1 MIASA
6 RQRRAGPDRDRRPW
20 HVDTDLDSFSEDV
33 SYLEY
38 QAGLCTYKNM
48 ALIVWDEPKRQINL
62 VRHGLDFADLDEWFF
77 LDAMTIPA
85 KEGRYMAIGRL
96 NDGTI
101 AVVFAVLGMEGI
113 SVISMRPA
121 SRKERSLL

>member
-1 MIASA
+1 
-6 RQRRAGPDRDRRPW
+6 
-20 HVDTDLDSFSEDV
+20 
-33 SYLEY
+33 
-38 QAGLCTYKNM
+38 M

-101 AVVFAVLGMEGI
+101 AVVFAVLGTEGI